1 MGAGYNFLNRPTT
14 NLLTTVKNTLIR
26 TSRATAYALFSAPYV
41 MTTVQNYEDMENPV
55 IMFKAMAT
63 TLRVYW
69 SSQFFLRQYHPLYWK
84 MKILM
89 LHMVMFPIYLFHEL
103 LQWARNEFI
112 LMWFLII
119 HPIIPAKGFWMYWI
133 SMATTI
139 WSLLIIEATEKLI
152 LPADVYWM
160 DEFHHPFENT
170 GNNIQHPLPE
180 DWMVLS
186 SVRLKM
192 SFVGWLNKLG
202 KSFAGMMSSL
212 HQIGDNSVW
221 LMLLAKQHYST
232 KLKGR
237 MNDSVA
243 LMCGAVANQIVGM
256 GSQVGSL
263 ALLMTG
269 IADSTRKT
277 TTIYLIA
284 LLLLRLGSMQ
294 PAHGMCIAQV
304 TDPPQPQKTIPK
316 EENSFD
322 W

>member
-1 MGAGYNFLNRPTT
+1 MGVDYNFLNRLTT
-14 NLLTTVKNTLIR
+14 NLLTTVKKILIM
-26 TSRATAYALFSAPYV
+26 TSRATAYTLFSAPYV
-41 MTTVQNYEDMENPV
+41 MTTIQNYEDMENPI
-55 IMFKAMAT
+55 IMCKAMAT

-103 LQWARNEFI
+103 LQWARNELI

-139 WSLLIIEATEKLI
+139 WSLLLIEATEKLI

-160 DEFHHPFENT
+160 DEFHHPFEST
-170 GNNIQHPLPE
+170 GNHIQHPLPE

-192 SFVGWLNKLG
+192 GFVGWLNKLG
-202 KSFAGMMSSL
+202 KYFAGMMSSL

-237 MNDSVA
+237 MNDSVMY
-243 LMCGAVANQIVGM
+243 LLGVIANHIVGM
-256 GSQVGSL
+256 GSQLGSL
-263 ALLMTG
+263 VLLMTG
-269 IADSTRKT
+269 IVDSTCKT

-284 LLLLRLGSMQ
+284 LLFLRLASLQ

-304 TDPPQPQKTIPK
+304 VNSTQPHKITLKGGKFI
-316 EENSFD
+316 
-322 W
+322 